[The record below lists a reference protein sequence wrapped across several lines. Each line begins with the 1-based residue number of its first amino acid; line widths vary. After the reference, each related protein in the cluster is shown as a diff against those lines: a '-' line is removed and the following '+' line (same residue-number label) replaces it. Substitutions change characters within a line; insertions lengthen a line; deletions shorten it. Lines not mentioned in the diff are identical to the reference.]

1 MAVNALCQIPCAI
14 LDDIREMEERMAFL
28 SVACS
33 AMAEKPDA
41 TMGLLHDKALCG
53 LAWWTQDIEENL
65 RTLNELVSKTA
76 P

>member
-1 MAVNALCQIPCAI
+1 MSALCQVPGAV
-14 LDDIREMEERMAFL
+14 LDGIHEMEERVAFL

-41 TMGLLHDKALCG
+41 TIGLLDDKALRG
-53 LAWWTQDIEENL
+53 LAWWTQDIEEGL
-65 RTLNELVSKTA
+65 RTLDELVSKDA